1 MIRIRGRI
9 GDWPVDLSVELEPED
24 WARLSAEGPVAATQ
38 PQPQPAARPV
48 DALWEAAQ
56 QVLRQ
61 AGEME
66 GPQLLAA
73 LEALAGNAQAGKRLM
88 VRLRHSDRVRLEAGK
103 DAPTFFWVE
112 P

>member
-24 WARLSAEGPVAATQ
+24 WARLSAEGPVAAPQ

-88 VRLRHSDRVRLEAGK
+88 VRLRHSDRVRLETGK

>member
-1 MIRIRGRI
+1 MIRIKGRI
-9 GDWPVDLSVELEPED
+9 GDWPVDLSVELDAED
-24 WARLSAEGPVAATQ
+24 WARLSPEVPVAAAQ
-38 PQPQPAARPV
+38 PMPAERPV

-61 AGEME
+61 AGELE

-88 VRLRHSDRVRLEAGK
+88 VRLRHSDRVRLETGK